1 MRIFDLL
8 NRRTELPTPDPPAEV
23 GRRDG
28 LAYALFL
35 PEGEP
40 RGGVVIVHGA
50 GSRKESHFDFA
61 RACRSAGYAAVAYD
75 QRGHGESEGS
85 LDGRLLE
92 DVAAMAALLPA
103 GPLVLRGSSLGG
115 YVALLAA
122 ARLDAAAVVA
132 ICPAGSEHL
141 LRGLRSGSFDFEA
154 DALELERFL
163 EAHDLSRCVAE
174 LNTPML
180 LLHAEG
186 DEEIP
191 VEHSSS
197 LYRAARMPRKRL
209 IALPGGHHRSIQHD
223 QELQGEALRFIDK
236 SLAAAAAS

>member
-35 PEGEP
+35 PEGQP
-40 RGGVVIVHGA
+40 RGGVLIVHGA
-50 GSRKESHFDFA
+50 GSCKESHFDFA

-75 QRGHGESEGS
+75 QRGHGESEGC
-85 LDGRLLE
+85 LDGRVLE
-92 DVAAMAALLPA
+92 DAAAMAALLPD

-132 ICPAGSEHL
+132 ICPAGSEDL
-141 LRGLRSGSFDFEA
+141 LRGLRAGSLDFEA

-163 EAHDLSRCVAE
+163 EAHDLARCVAE
-174 LNTPML
+174 LRTPML

-186 DEEIP
+186 DEQIP
-191 VEHSSS
+191 VEHSNS

-223 QELQGEALRFIDK
+223 PELQGEALRFIDK
-236 SLAAAAAS
+236 SLAADAS